1 PSKLYT
7 KINKGGGVV
16 VLYIRNEAW
25 SKFATIIESI
35 FVVMVICMT
44 TFTHQSVEINETDI
58 NYFLLSLPWVI
69 IFYIVLN
76 KSFDTH
82 VYYNRTIKG
91 NILNSFFVQ
100 TFFLIG
106 LSIVGFLFL
115 DVFRFSLVT
124 FLICLVL
131 GTLLSSVIHI
141 FIFRIYETAFK
152 RKRLLIL
159 GQKSAVLATLK
170 NFQDSSET
178 LHKVTHLVFDHYL
191 ESIKEVVDEIDVVYI
206 AGYIDSKTRLAIYE
220 FLISHN
226 KILYLTTNVENSIVI
241 NSHMIN
247 ISDESMIQVT
257 PYYLSVGQAAIKR
270 VLDFLTATLLLC
282 LSSPIFILTAILI
295 KLESP
300 GPIFYRQDRV
310 TKGNRVFSILKFRS
324 MKADAERSSGPVLA
338 QANDNRVTRVGE
350 FIRRTRIDE
359 LPQLIN
365 VLKGDM
371 SMVGPRPERPYFVE
385 QFVKQNG
392 YYSLRHNVRAGI
404 TGYAQV
410 YGKYTSDFQSKLK
423 FDLLYI
429 KQYSILL
436 DIKLL
441 LKTFVTLLDK
451 TSSQGQSKENIKEI
465 KIEELSKTIRI
476 LS

>member
-1 PSKLYT
+1 M
-7 KINKGGGVV
+7 VV
-16 VLYIRNEAW
+16 YIRNQAW
-25 SKFATIIESI
+25 AKLATIVEAII
-35 FVVMVICMT
+35 VVVATLKIVDVYQ
-44 TFTHQSVEINETDI
+44 FIDI
-58 NYFLLSLPWVI
+58 NAWDLTSLLATLPWII
-69 IFYIVLN
+69 IFYVFL
-76 KSFDTH
+76 SRAFDTH
-82 VYYNRTIKG
+82 VYYNRTVKI

-100 TFFLIG
+100 LFFLSS
-106 LSIVGFLFL
+106 LLIVGTLFL
-115 DVFRFSLVT
+115 GTLRVSLT
-124 FLICLVL
+124 SFAISLIA
-131 GTLLSSVIHI
+131 GTLLSSLIHLT
-141 FIFRIYETAFK
+141 FFKIYENTVK
-152 RKRLLIL
+152 RKRLLIV
-159 GQKSAVLATLK
+159 GEETSVLDALK
-170 NFQDSSET
+170 NFQASSEP

-191 ESIKEVVDEIDVVYI
+191 ESIKKVVDEIDVVYI

-385 QFVKQNG
+385 QFVKQNS

-429 KQYSILL
+429 KKYSILL

-441 LKTFVTLLDK
+441 LKTFVILLDK
-451 TSSQGQSKENIKEI
+451 TSSRGQSKEDSREIDIKKLSETI
-465 KIEELSKTIRI
+465 KILM
-476 LS
+476 

>member
-1 PSKLYT
+1 M
-7 KINKGGGVV
+7 

-35 FVVMVICMT
+35 IVVMVICTT
-44 TFTHQSVEINETDI
+44 TFMHQSVEINETDI

-141 FIFRIYETAFK
+141 FIFRIYETAIK

-241 NSHMIN
+241 NSQMIN

-257 PYYLSVGQAAIKR
+257 PYYLSVGQAVIKR
-270 VLDFLTATLLLC
+270 FLDFLTAGVLLF

-300 GPIFYRQDRV
+300 GPIFYHQDRV

>member
-1 PSKLYT
+1 M
-7 KINKGGGVV
+7 

>member
-1 PSKLYT
+1 M
-7 KINKGGGVV
+7 VV
-16 VLYIRNEAW
+16 YVRNEAW
-25 SKFATIIESI
+25 TKFATIIESI

-115 DVFRFSLVT
+115 DVFRFSLLT
-124 FLICLVL
+124 FLICLAL
-131 GTLLSSVIHI
+131 GTLLSSMIHI
-141 FIFRIYETAFK
+141 LIFRIYETAFK

-191 ESIKEVVDEIDVVYI
+191 ESIKKVVDEVDVVYI

-241 NSHMIN
+241 NSQMIN

-270 VLDFLTATLLLC
+270 VLDFLTAGVLLC

-300 GPIFYRQDRV
+300 GPIFYHQDRV

-324 MKADAERSSGPVLA
+324 MREDAERTSGPVLA
-338 QANDNRVTRVGE
+338 HANDNRVTSIGK

-359 LPQLIN
+359 LPQLLN

-371 SMVGPRPERPYFVE
+371 SMVGPRPERPFFVE
-385 QFVKQNG
+385 QFNQENG

-436 DIKLL
+436 DVKLL
-441 LKTFVTLLDK
+441 LKTFVILLDK
-451 TSSQGQSKENIKEI
+451 TSSRGKSQEDDNEINLEKLAETI
-465 KIEELSKTIRI
+465 KILT
-476 LS
+476 

>member
-1 PSKLYT
+1 MEA
-7 KINKGGGVV
+7 IIV
-16 VLYIRNEAW
+16 VLFNL
-25 SKFATIIESI
+25 KL
-35 FVVMVICMT
+35 C
-44 TFTHQSVEINETDI
+44 SVFQFIDI
-58 NYFLLSLPWVI
+58 NRLDFKSMFSILPWLI
-69 IFYIVLN
+69 IVYVFLGRA
-76 KSFDTH
+76 FDTN
-82 VYYNRTIKG
+82 VYYNRTVKG
-91 NILNSFFVQ
+91 DVLNSFFVQ
-100 TFFLIG
+100 LFFLSG
-106 LSIVGFLFL
+106 LSVVKLLFL
-115 DVFRFSLVT
+115 GLFPFSIISFVSI
-124 FLICLVL
+124 LIL
-131 GTLLSSVIHI
+131 GTLLSSLVHLII
-141 FIFRIYETAFK
+141 FKIYESRVQ
-152 RKRLLIL
+152 RKRLLIV
-159 GQKSAVLATLK
+159 GEETSVLDALK
-170 NFQDSSET
+170 NFQASSEP

-191 ESIKEVVDEIDVVYI
+191 ESIKKVVDEIDVVYI

-385 QFVKQNG
+385 QFVKQNS

-429 KQYSILL
+429 KKYSILL

-441 LKTFVTLLDK
+441 LKTFVILLDK
-451 TSSQGQSKENIKEI
+451 TSSRGQSKEDSREIDIKKLSETI
-465 KIEELSKTIRI
+465 KILM
-476 LS
+476 

>member
-1 PSKLYT
+1 MYVRDQVWIKASS
-7 KINKGGGVV
+7 IMEAIIV
-16 VLYIRNEAW
+16 VLFNL
-25 SKFATIIESI
+25 KL
-35 FVVMVICMT
+35 C
-44 TFTHQSVEINETDI
+44 SVFQFIDI
-58 NYFLLSLPWVI
+58 NRLDFKSMFSILPWLI
-69 IFYIVLN
+69 IVYVFLGRA
-76 KSFDTH
+76 FDTN
-82 VYYNRTIKG
+82 VYYNRTVKG
-91 NILNSFFVQ
+91 DVLNSFFVQ
-100 TFFLIG
+100 LFFLSG
-106 LSIVGFLFL
+106 LSVVKLLFL
-115 DVFRFSLVT
+115 GLFPFSIISFVSI
-124 FLICLVL
+124 LIL
-131 GTLLSSVIHI
+131 GTLLSSLVHLII
-141 FIFRIYETAFK
+141 FKIYESRVQ
-152 RKRLLIL
+152 RKRLLIV
-159 GQKSAVLATLK
+159 GEETSVLDALK
-170 NFQDSSET
+170 NFQASSEP

-191 ESIKEVVDEIDVVYI
+191 ESIKKVVDEIDVVYI

-385 QFVKQNG
+385 QFVKQNS

-429 KQYSILL
+429 KKYSILL

-441 LKTFVTLLDK
+441 LKTFVILLDK
-451 TSSQGQSKENIKEI
+451 TSSRGQSKEDSREIDIKKLSETI
-465 KIEELSKTIRI
+465 KILM
-476 LS
+476 

>member
-1 PSKLYT
+1 MY
-7 KINKGGGVV
+7 V
-16 VLYIRNEAW
+16 RNEAW
-25 SKFATIIESI
+25 TKFATIIESI
-35 FVVMVICMT
+35 IVVMVICTT
-44 TFTHQSVEINETDI
+44 TFMHQSVEINETDI

-131 GTLLSSVIHI
+131 GTFLSSVIHI
-141 FIFRIYETAFK
+141 FIFRIYETAVK

-191 ESIKEVVDEIDVVYI
+191 ESIKKVVDEIDVVYI
-206 AGYIDSKTRLAIYE
+206 AGSIDSKTRLAIYE

-270 VLDFLTATLLLC
+270 VLDFLTAGVLLC

-324 MKADAERSSGPVLA
+324 MRVGAEQTTGPVLA
-338 QANDNRVTRVGE
+338 LEIDDRVTRIGK

-371 SMVGPRPERPYFVE
+371 SMVGPRPERPFFVE
-385 QFVKQNG
+385 RFVQENG
-392 YYSLRHNVRAGI
+392 YYTLRHNVRAGI

-429 KQYSILL
+429 KKYSILL

-451 TSSQGQSKENIKEI
+451 TSSRGQSQEDSKEI
-465 KIEELSKTIRI
+465 KIDKLAETIKI

>member
-1 PSKLYT
+1 M
-7 KINKGGGVV
+7 VV
-16 VLYIRNEAW
+16 YVRNEAW
-25 SKFATIIESI
+25 TKFATIIESI
-35 FVVMVICMT
+35 IVVMVICTT
-44 TFTHQSVEINETDI
+44 TFMHQSVEINETDI

-131 GTLLSSVIHI
+131 GTFLSSVIHI
-141 FIFRIYETAFK
+141 FIFRIYETAVK

-191 ESIKEVVDEIDVVYI
+191 ESIKKVVDEIDVVYI
-206 AGYIDSKTRLAIYE
+206 AGSIDSKTRLAIYE

-270 VLDFLTATLLLC
+270 VLDFLTAGVLLC

-324 MKADAERSSGPVLA
+324 MRVGAEQTTGPVLA
-338 QANDNRVTRVGE
+338 LEIDDRVTRIGK

-371 SMVGPRPERPYFVE
+371 SMVGPRPERPFFVE
-385 QFVKQNG
+385 RFVQENG
-392 YYSLRHNVRAGI
+392 YYTLRHNVRAGI

-429 KQYSILL
+429 KKYSILL

-451 TSSQGQSKENIKEI
+451 TSSRGQSQEDSKEI
-465 KIEELSKTIRI
+465 KIDKLAETIKI

>member
-1 PSKLYT
+1 M
-7 KINKGGGVV
+7 IV
-16 VLYIRNEAW
+16 YIRNEAW
-25 SKFATIIESI
+25 TKLATIIESI
-35 FVVMVICMT
+35 VVVMVIYST
-44 TFTHQSVEINETDI
+44 AFLRPSVDISGTDI
-58 NYFLLSLPWVI
+58 KYFLLSIPWVI
-69 IFYIVLN
+69 IFYILLN
-76 KSFDTH
+76 KAFDTH

-91 NILNSFFVQ
+91 DILNSFFVQ
-100 TFFLIG
+100 VFFLLG
-106 LSIVGFLFL
+106 LLIAGNLFL
-115 DVFRFSLVT
+115 DAFKFSAST
-124 FLICLVL
+124 FWICLVL
-131 GTLLSSVIHI
+131 GTFLSSVIHI
-141 FIFRIYETAFK
+141 FTFRIYETAIK

-191 ESIKEVVDEIDVVYI
+191 ESIKKVVDEIDVVYI
-206 AGYIDSKTRLAIYE
+206 AGSIDSKTRLAIYE
-220 FLISHN
+220 FLISRN

-385 QFVKQNG
+385 QFVKQNS

-429 KQYSILL
+429 KKYSILL

-441 LKTFVTLLDK
+441 LKTFVILLDK
-451 TSSQGQSKENIKEI
+451 TSSRGQSKEDSREIDIKKLSETI
-465 KIEELSKTIRI
+465 KILM
-476 LS
+476 

>member
-1 PSKLYT
+1 M
-7 KINKGGGVV
+7 

-35 FVVMVICMT
+35 IVVMVICTT
-44 TFTHQSVEINETDI
+44 TFMHQSVEINETDI

-241 NSHMIN
+241 NSQMIN

-257 PYYLSVGQAAIKR
+257 PYYLSVGQAVIKR
-270 VLDFLTATLLLC
+270 FLDFLTAGVLLF

-300 GPIFYRQDRV
+300 GPIFYHQDRV

>member
-1 PSKLYT
+1 M
-7 KINKGGGVV
+7 

-35 FVVMVICMT
+35 IVVMVICTT
-44 TFTHQSVEINETDI
+44 TFMHQSVEINETDI

-241 NSHMIN
+241 NSQMIN

-270 VLDFLTATLLLC
+270 VLDFLTAGVLLC

>member
-1 PSKLYT
+1 
-7 KINKGGGVV
+7 
-16 VLYIRNEAW
+16 
-25 SKFATIIESI
+25 
-35 FVVMVICMT
+35 
-44 TFTHQSVEINETDI
+44 
-58 NYFLLSLPWVI
+58 
-69 IFYIVLN
+69 
-76 KSFDTH
+76 
-82 VYYNRTIKG
+82 
-91 NILNSFFVQ
+91 Q

-141 FIFRIYETAFK
+141 FIFRIYETAIK

-241 NSHMIN
+241 NSQMIN

-257 PYYLSVGQAAIKR
+257 PYYLSVGQAVIKR
-270 VLDFLTATLLLC
+270 FLDFLTAGVLLF
-282 LSSPIFILTAILI
+282 LSSPIFTLTAILI

-300 GPIFYRQDRV
+300 GPIFYHQDRV

-429 KQYSILL
+429 K
-436 DIKLL
+436 
-441 LKTFVTLLDK
+441 
-451 TSSQGQSKENIKEI
+451 
-465 KIEELSKTIRI
+465 
-476 LS
+476 

>member
-1 PSKLYT
+1 M
-7 KINKGGGVV
+7 VV
-16 VLYIRNEAW
+16 YIRNQAW
-25 SKFATIIESI
+25 AKLATIVEAII
-35 FVVMVICMT
+35 VVVATLKIVDVYQ
-44 TFTHQSVEINETDI
+44 FIDI
-58 NYFLLSLPWVI
+58 NAWDLTSLLATLPWII
-69 IFYIVLN
+69 IFYVFL
-76 KSFDTH
+76 SRAFDTH
-82 VYYNRTIKG
+82 VYYNRTVWI

-100 TFFLIG
+100 LFFLSS
-106 LSIVGFLFL
+106 LLIVGTLFL
-115 DVFRFSLVT
+115 DTLRVSLT
-124 FLICLVL
+124 SFAIILIA
-131 GTLLSSVIHI
+131 GTLLSSLIHLT
-141 FIFRIYETAFK
+141 FFKIYENTVK

-159 GQKSAVLATLK
+159 GEESAVLKTLK

-178 LHKVTHLVFDHYL
+178 LHKITHLVTDHYL
-191 ESIKEVVDEIDVVYI
+191 ESVKKVADEIDVVYI
-206 AGYIDSKTRLAIYE
+206 TGYIDSKIRLAIYE
-220 FLISHN
+220 YLISRD
-226 KILYLTTNVENSIVI
+226 KILYLSTNVENTIVI
-241 NSHMIN
+241 NAQLMN
-247 ISDESMIQVT
+247 ISDESMIQVS
-257 PYYLSVGQAAIKR
+257 PYYLSVGQAFVKR
-270 VLDFLTATLLLC
+270 ALDFLTASVLVL

-324 MKADAERSSGPVLA
+324 MRVGAERTTGPVLA
-338 QANDNRVTRVGE
+338 LENDYRVTRIGK

-365 VLKGDM
+365 VLRGDM
-371 SMVGPRPERPYFVE
+371 SMVGPRPERPFFVE
-385 QFVKQNG
+385 RFIQENG
-392 YYSLRHNVRAGI
+392 YYTLRHNVRAGI

-429 KQYSILL
+429 KKYSILL

-451 TSSQGQSKENIKEI
+451 TSSRGQSQEDSKEI
-465 KIEELSKTIRI
+465 KIDKLAETIKI